1 MSINIETTQLQL
13 KTFEAEVFRAYQK
26 DESTLKALC
35 RVKTIAGTEHQFPK
49 YGTLMAVERVVG
61 TPLVSE
67 NQTTAKVSVN
77 TTRYSVSTYSDIFLQ
92 NEVNFDD
99 RAEAAYAVAAAAN
112 RKMDAV
118 IIAALEAQ
126 RTGAGL
132 GYTNSVATGIGGGGP
147 ATNLNVAKIAKC
159 AEIYDKSNIK
169 GSDRNILVHSNN
181 FHAFT
186 QDIKVASSDYNSQKV
201 LTTGSLGSYYGFNIT
216 KLGDIEN
223 ENGLFLTSAGDASL
237 RHCYAIQKQALGF
250 VVNMDMKVETN
261 YVPTHGAD
269 LITCFF
275 SCGSKVIEEKGII
288 NVQCTDA
295 ANASV

>member
-67 NQTTAKVSVN
+67 NQTTAKVLVN

-126 RTGAGL
+126 RTAG
-132 GYTNSVATGIGGGGP
+132 YSYSVATGIGGT

-169 GSDRNILVHSNN
+169 GSDRNLLVHSNN

-201 LTTGSLGSYYGFNIT
+201 LTTGNLGAYYGFNIT

-223 ENGLFLTSAGDASL
+223 ENGLALASTI

-295 ANASV
+295 ASASV

>member
-35 RVKTIAGTEHQFPK
+35 RVKTIAGIEHQFPK

-126 RTGAGL
+126 RTA
-132 GYTNSVATGIGGGGP
+132 GYTNSVTTEIGGA
-147 ATNLNVAKIAKC
+147 ATNLNVAKLARC
-159 AEIYDKSNIK
+159 AEIYDKGNIK

-181 FHAFT
+181 FHKFT
-186 QDIKVASSDYNSQKV
+186 QDTKVASSDFNSQKV
-201 LTTGSLGSYYGFNIT
+201 LTTGNLGSYYGFNIT

-223 ENGLFLTSAGDASL
+223 ENGLALASTI

-295 ANASV
+295 ASASV

>member
-126 RTGAGL
+126 RTA
-132 GYTNSVATGIGGGGP
+132 GYTNSVTTEIGGA
-147 ATNLNVAKIAKC
+147 ATNLNVAKLARC
-159 AEIYDKSNIK
+159 AEIYDKGNIK

-181 FHAFT
+181 FHKFT
-186 QDIKVASSDYNSQKV
+186 QDTKVASSDFNSQKV
-201 LTTGSLGSYYGFNIT
+201 LTTGNLGSYYGFNIT

-223 ENGLFLTSAGDASL
+223 ENGLALASTI

-295 ANASV
+295 ASASV

>member
-35 RVKTIAGTEHQFPK
+35 RVKTIAGIEHQFPK

-126 RTGAGL
+126 RTAG
-132 GYTNSVATGIGGGGP
+132 YSYSVATGIGGT

-159 AEIYDKSNIK
+159 AEIYDKGNIK
-169 GSDRNILVHSNN
+169 GSDRNLLVHSNN

-201 LTTGSLGSYYGFNIT
+201 LTTGNLGAYYGFNIT

-223 ENGLFLTSAGDASL
+223 ENGLALASTI

-295 ANASV
+295 ASASV

>member
-67 NQTTAKVSVN
+67 NQTTAKVLVN

-126 RTGAGL
+126 RTAG
-132 GYTNSVATGIGGGGP
+132 YSYSVATGIGGT

-159 AEIYDKSNIK
+159 AEIYDKGNIK
-169 GSDRNILVHSNN
+169 GSDRNLLVHSNN

-201 LTTGSLGSYYGFNIT
+201 LTTGNLGAYYGFNIT

-223 ENGLFLTSAGDASL
+223 ENGLALASTI

-295 ANASV
+295 ASASV

>member
-126 RTGAGL
+126 RTA
-132 GYTNSVATGIGGGGP
+132 GYTNSVATGIGGT

-186 QDIKVASSDYNSQKV
+186 QDIKVASSDFNSQKV
-201 LTTGSLGSYYGFNIT
+201 LTTGTLGSYYGFNIT

-223 ENGLFLTSAGDASL
+223 ENGLALASTI

>member
-132 GYTNSVATGIGGGGP
+132 GYTNSVVPNTGGV

-223 ENGLFLTSAGDASL
+223 ENGLALASTI

>member
-126 RTGAGL
+126 RTA
-132 GYTNSVATGIGGGGP
+132 GYTNSVATGIGGT

-223 ENGLFLTSAGDASL
+223 ENGLALASTI

>member
-35 RVKTIAGTEHQFPK
+35 RVKTIAGIEHQFPK

-126 RTGAGL
+126 RTGAG
-132 GYTNSVATGIGGGGP
+132 YTNSVATGIGGT

-201 LTTGSLGSYYGFNIT
+201 LTTGNLGSYYGFNIT

-223 ENGLFLTSAGDASL
+223 ENGLALASTI

-250 VVNMDMKVETN
+250 VINMDMKVETN

-295 ANASV
+295 AGTSV

>member
-92 NEVNFDD
+92 KEVNFDD

-132 GYTNSVATGIGGGGP
+132 GYTNSVATGIGGT

-223 ENGLFLTSAGDASL
+223 ENGLFLTSAGTASL

>member
-35 RVKTIAGTEHQFPK
+35 RVKTIAGIEHQFPK
-49 YGTLMAVERVVG
+49 YGPLMAVERVVG

-126 RTGAGL
+126 RTA
-132 GYTNSVATGIGGGGP
+132 GYTNSVTTEIGGA
-147 ATNLNVAKIAKC
+147 ATNLNVAKLARC
-159 AEIYDKSNIK
+159 AEIYDKGNIK
-169 GSDRNILVHSNN
+169 GSDRNILGHSNN
-181 FHAFT
+181 FHKFT
-186 QDIKVASSDYNSQKV
+186 QDTKVASSDFNSQKV
-201 LTTGSLGSYYGFNIT
+201 LTTGNLGSYYGFNIT

-223 ENGLFLTSAGDASL
+223 ENGLALASTI

-295 ANASV
+295 ASASV

>member
-35 RVKTIAGTEHQFPK
+35 RVKNISGTEHQFPK

-126 RTGAGL
+126 RTA
-132 GYTNSVATGIGGGGP
+132 GYTNTVLTSVGGA

-159 AEIYDKSNIK
+159 AEIYDKGNIK

-186 QDIKVASSDYNSQKV
+186 QDIKVASSDFNSQKV
-201 LTTGSLGSYYGFNIT
+201 LTTGTLGAYYGFNIT

-223 ENGLFLTSAGDASL
+223 ENGLVLASAL

-295 ANASV
+295 NGASV

>member
-132 GYTNSVATGIGGGGP
+132 GYTNSVLTGIGGNG
-147 ATNLNVAKIAKC
+147 TNLNVMKIAKC

-201 LTTGSLGSYYGFNIT
+201 LTTGNLGSYYGFNIT

-223 ENGLFLTSAGDASL
+223 ENGLFLTDAGTASI

-261 YVPTHGAD
+261 YVATHGAD

-288 NVQCTDA
+288 NVQCTDSG
-295 ANASV
+295 NASV

>member
-26 DESTLKALC
+26 DESTLKPLC

-126 RTGAGL
+126 RTA
-132 GYTNSVATGIGGGGP
+132 GYTNSVATGIGGT

-223 ENGLFLTSAGDASL
+223 ENGLALASTI

-261 YVPTHGAD
+261 YVATHGAD